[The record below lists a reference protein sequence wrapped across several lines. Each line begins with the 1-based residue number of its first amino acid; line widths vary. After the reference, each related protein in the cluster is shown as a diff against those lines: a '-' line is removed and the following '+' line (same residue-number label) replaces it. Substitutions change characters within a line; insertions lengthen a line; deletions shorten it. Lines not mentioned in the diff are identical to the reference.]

1 MRIGNI
7 PILPSVIQQ
16 SSSSFL
22 FKMILSRY
30 KNRKPLCNLSAL
42 PEKRWSPA
50 ANIQLFFELH
60 EKSSIHSCKNA
71 IFSHYV
77 WLSIAIKGKTYA
89 SEKQTNDVNRSKFST
104 GHTSIT
110 LTRNQKHHS
119 SLQCLEK
126 ATSLSLSRYSCK
138 NLNGKGYV
146 ISSSH

>member
-7 PILPSVIQQ
+7 PILPPVIQQ
-16 SSSSFL
+16 SSSSL

-42 PEKRWSPA
+42 TENDGLQLQIYNFFLNCMKNLQFIAVRMLFSP
-50 ANIQLFFELH
+50 IMY
-60 EKSSIHSCKNA
+60 SCLLPYKER
-71 IFSHYV
+71 
-77 WLSIAIKGKTYA
+77 TYA
-89 SEKQTNDVNRSKFST
+89 SEKQTNEVNRSKIST
-104 GHTSIT
+104 GPAYIT
-110 LTRNQKHHS
+110 VTRNQIHHS
-119 SLQCLEK
+119 SLQCLEN